1 MEERVKPDKRY
12 FTKCLWILMTISSLV
27 IIAVAIIH
35 LIINL
40 ADGNPQ
46 AIKIIWPVGSGIVLL
61 MWIIP
66 YPIVRLWIRNL
77 EYIIREDRITI
88 NKGILTKTKQNIPL
102 RSVTDF
108 ALSRTIY
115 DRVLGIGS
123 IKIQTAGQSQ
133 TASGYEG
140 YLSGLLDY
148 ESLHNELREKL
159 KGLHPGSGSLTTEEP
174 VGESSDNLLGQ
185 ILDELKKIRQSVE
198 NQQ

>member
-1 MEERVKPDKRY
+1 MEKRVKPDKKY
-12 FTKCLWILMTISSLV
+12 FTKCLWILMTISALV
-27 IIAVAIIH
+27 IIAVAVTH

-46 AIKIIWPVGSGIVLL
+46 AVNIIWPVGFGIVLL

-66 YPIVRLWIRNL
+66 YPIVRLWVRNL

-123 IKIQTAGQSQ
+123 IRIQTAGQSQ

-140 YLSGLLDY
+140 CLSGLLDY

-159 KGLHPGSGSLTTEEP
+159 SVLHPGSGPLTTEDSTREP
-174 VGESSDNLLGQ
+174 GDNLLGQ
-185 ILDELKKIRQSVE
+185 ILDELKKIRQNTE
-198 NQQ
+198 KQQ

>member
-1 MEERVKPDKRY
+1 MEKRVKPDKKY
-12 FTKCLWILMTISSLV
+12 FTKCLWILMTISALV
-27 IIAVAIIH
+27 IIAVAVTH

-40 ADGNPQ
+40 ADGDPQ
-46 AIKIIWPVGSGIVLL
+46 AINIIWPVGFGIVLL

-66 YPIVRLWIRNL
+66 YPIVRLWVRNL

-123 IKIQTAGQSQ
+123 IRIQTAGQSQ

-140 YLSGLLDY
+140 CLSGLLDY

-159 KGLHPGSGSLTTEEP
+159 SVLHPGSGPLTTEDSTREP
-174 VGESSDNLLGQ
+174 GDNLLGQ
-185 ILDELKKIRQSVE
+185 ILDELKKIRQNTE
-198 NQQ
+198 KQQ

>member
-1 MEERVKPDKRY
+1 MEKRVKPDKKY
-12 FTKCLWILMTISSLV
+12 FTKCLWILMTISAVV
-27 IIAVAIIH
+27 IIVVAVTH
-35 LIINL
+35 LIIKL

-46 AIKIIWPVGSGIVLL
+46 AINIIWPVGFGIVLL

-88 NKGILTKTKQNIPL
+88 HKGILTKTKQNIPL

-123 IKIQTAGQSQ
+123 IRIQTAGQSQ

-140 YLSGLLDY
+140 CLTGLLDY

-159 KGLHPGSGSLTTEEP
+159 SVLHPGSGPLTTEDSTREP
-174 VGESSDNLLGQ
+174 GDNLLGQ
-185 ILDELKKIRQSVE
+185 ILDELKKIRQNTE
-198 NQQ
+198 KQQ

>member
-1 MEERVKPDKRY
+1 MEKKIKPDKRY
-12 FTKCLWILMTISSLV
+12 FTKCLWILMTISGFV
-27 IIAVAIIH
+27 IITVAITH
-35 LIINL
+35 LAIYL
-40 ADGNPQ
+40 AGGNPQ
-46 AIKIIWPVGSGIVLL
+46 AIKIIWPVGIGIVLV

-88 NKGILTKTKQNIPL
+88 HKGILTKTKQNIPL

-115 DRVLGIGS
+115 DRILGIGS

-133 TASGYEG
+133 SASGYEG

-148 ESLHNELREKL
+148 ESLHNELREKVRV
-159 KGLHPGSGSLTTEEP
+159 LHPGSGALTTEEP
-174 VGESSDNLLGQ
+174 LGESGDNLLGQ
-185 ILDELKKIRQSVE
+185 ILDELKKIRQGIE
-198 NQQ
+198 RQ

>member
-1 MEERVKPDKRY
+1 MEKRVKPDKKY

-27 IIAVAIIH
+27 IIAVAIVH

-46 AIKIIWPVGSGIVLL
+46 AINIIWPLGFGIILL

-66 YPIVRLWIRNL
+66 YPIVRLWVRNL

-123 IKIQTAGQSQ
+123 IRIQTAGQSQ
-133 TASGYEG
+133 NPSGYEG
-140 YLSGLLDY
+140 CLSGLLDY

-159 KGLHPGSGSLTTEEP
+159 SVLHPGSGPLTTEDSTREP
-174 VGESSDNLLGQ
+174 GDNLLGQ
-185 ILDELKKIRQSVE
+185 ILDELKKIRQNTE
-198 NQQ
+198 KQQ